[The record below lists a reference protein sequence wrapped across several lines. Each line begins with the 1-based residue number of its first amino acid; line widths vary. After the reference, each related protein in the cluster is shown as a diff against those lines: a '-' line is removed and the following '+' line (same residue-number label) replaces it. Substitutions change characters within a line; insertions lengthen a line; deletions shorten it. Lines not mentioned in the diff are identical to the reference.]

1 MDDLGIELP
10 GTASGR
16 LRFERDKD
24 KNDMSRSVE
33 TSNWPLPANGVRFI
47 TPPRL
52 RRLLA
57 RHPLAAGCYPLA
69 LGFYPEASGHRMER
83 TQPDDHLLIYCRAGQ
98 GWLESGDGRFEVGGG
113 DLLLLPKGVAH
124 AYGADAAR
132 PWTLYWVHFEGELA
146 EAFLRPLGKGPVL
159 RIGVQPRLL
168 AEFDALLGVRRQGL
182 SLPHF
187 IHAAHQLQS
196 LLASLAVLPARAQ
209 LKSGRV
215 LDVDAVHTVM
225 RAHLHGTLNLDQ
237 LAAQFKLSRFHFAK
251 TYRALTGHAPIQDF
265 IQLKMAHACRLL
277 DEGAQS
283 IRQVA
288 EQLGYEDVY
297 YFSRLFRKVV
307 GMAPAHYRALHRG

>member
-1 MDDLGIELP
+1 M
-10 GTASGR
+10 GTR
-16 LRFERDKD
+16 
-24 KNDMSRSVE
+24 VE
-33 TSNWPLPANGVRFI
+33 TSNWPLPANGVRFV

-57 RHPLAAGCYPLA
+57 RHPLSQGCYPLA
-69 LGFYPEASGHRMER
+69 LGFYPEARGHRMSR
-83 TQPDDHLLIYCRAGQ
+83 PLPDDHLLIYCRAGQ
-98 GWLESGDGRFEVGGG
+98 GWLETVDGRLVIGGG
-113 DLLLLPKGVAH
+113 DLLLLPKGQAH
-124 AYGADAAR
+124 VYGADPDK
-132 PWTLYWVHFEGELA
+132 PWTLYWVHFDGELVA
-146 EAFLRPLGKGPVL
+146 DFLHPLGQGPL
-159 RIGVQPRLL
+159 RHIGVQPRLL
-168 AEFDALLGVRRQGL
+168 AEFDALLGLRKQGL

-187 IHAAHQLQS
+187 IYAAHQLQS

-215 LDVDAVHTVM
+215 LDVDAVQAVM
-225 RAHLHGTLNLDQ
+225 RAHLHGSLNLDE

-277 DEGAQS
+277 DEGEQG

-307 GMAPAHYRALHRG
+307 GMAPSHYRALHQG

>member
-1 MDDLGIELP
+1 MNAPVD
-10 GTASGR
+10 
-16 LRFERDKD
+16 
-24 KNDMSRSVE
+24 

-57 RHPLAAGCYPLA
+57 RHPLGQGCYPQA
-69 LGFYPEASGHRMER
+69 LGFYPEARGHRMQRQVPE
-83 TQPDDHLLIYCRAGQ
+83 DHLLIYCRAGQ
-98 GWLESGDGRFEVGGG
+98 GWLETADGRLAVSGG

-124 AYGADAAR
+124 AYGADPHK
-132 PWTLYWVHFEGELA
+132 PWSLYWVHFDGDLVA
-146 EAFLRPLGKGPVL
+146 DFLKPLGKGPL
-159 RIGVQPRLL
+159 WRIGVQPRLL
-168 AEFDALLGVRRQGL
+168 AEFDALLNLRKQGL
-182 SLPHF
+182 NLAHF
-187 IHAAHQLQS
+187 IHAAHQLQA
-196 LLASLAVLPARAQ
+196 LLTSLAVLPARAT

-215 LDVDAVHTVM
+215 LDVDAVQAVM
-225 RAHLHGTLNLDQ
+225 RAHLHDSLNLDE

-277 DEGAQS
+277 DEGEQG

-307 GMAPAHYRALHRG
+307 GMAPSHYRALHQG

>member
-1 MDDLGIELP
+1 MN
-10 GTASGR
+10 AR
-16 LRFERDKD
+16 
-24 KNDMSRSVE
+24 VE

-52 RRLLA
+52 RRVLA
-57 RHPLAAGCYPLA
+57 RHPLTQGCYPLTQGCYPLA
-69 LGFYPEASGHRMER
+69 LGFYPEALGHRMSR
-83 TQPDDHLLIYCRAGQ
+83 PAPDDHLLIYCRAGQ
-98 GWLESGDGRFEVGGG
+98 GWLETGDGRLDVCGG
-113 DLLLLPKGVAH
+113 DLLLLPKGQAH
-124 AYGADAAR
+124 LYGADPDR
-132 PWTLYWVHFEGELA
+132 PWTLYWVHFDGELVA
-146 EAFLRPLGKGPVL
+146 DFLRPLGKGPL
-159 RIGVQPRLL
+159 WRIGVQPRLL
-168 AEFDALLGVRRQGL
+168 AEFDALLGLRKQGL

-187 IHAAHQLQS
+187 IYAAHQLQT
-196 LLASLAVLPARAQ
+196 LLASLAVLPARAK

-215 LDVDAVHTVM
+215 LDVDAVQAVM
-225 RAHLHGTLNLDQ
+225 RAHLHGSLNLDE

-277 DEGAQS
+277 DEGQQG

-307 GMAPAHYRALHRG
+307 GMAPSHYRALHQG